1 MIKKY
6 CSLHYNIDFLEIN
19 TRSICPCLSNTIAED
34 PKGIGIYTKDVSN
47 NRVIGESTLKV
58 LSKSR
63 ILDVNSPDVDDFLF
77 SSIRKRYNANIN
89 CKMQKYDYKTKTA
102 MLKNMQLCY
111 VEQTSET
118 ITFIPLKHDKL
129 EGYDGMDKIFNVMI
143 SAGSSLEIIG
153 AAVKYSIV
161 RCTGKGADLVAEKLF
176 PDGVPDT
183 FDDYLASLN
192 LLKA

>member
-19 TRSICPCLSNTIAED
+19 TRSICPCLSNIIAED
-34 PKGIGIYTKDVSN
+34 PKGMEIYIKDISN
-47 NRVIGESTLKV
+47 NKEIGESILKV

-63 ILDVNSPDVDDFLF
+63 VLDANSPDVDDFLF
-77 SSIRKRYNANIN
+77 SSIGKRYNADIN

-129 EGYDGMDKIFNVMI
+129 EGYEGMDKIFNVMI
-143 SAGSSLEIIG
+143 STDSSPETIG
-153 AAVKYSIV
+153 AAVKYSIA
-161 RCTGKGADLVAEKLF
+161 RCTGKGAYLVAKKLF
-176 PDGVPDT
+176 PNGIPDT
-183 FDDYLASLN
+183 FDDYLKSLN
-192 LLKA
+192 LQEA